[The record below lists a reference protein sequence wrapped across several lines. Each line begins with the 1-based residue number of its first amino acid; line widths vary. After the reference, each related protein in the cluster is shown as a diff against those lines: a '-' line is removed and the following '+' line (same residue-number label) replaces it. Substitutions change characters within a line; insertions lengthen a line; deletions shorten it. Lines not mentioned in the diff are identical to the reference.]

1 MKLYDEY
8 GNELR
13 IEQVLGIE
21 SFDWAR
27 YDEGKM
33 ESMGRQ
39 LESLTGVVVNLITL
53 LQNKGIQLTCDDI
66 NYLSHGTSGYKNV
79 ARIEVKDE

>member
-1 MKLYDEY
+1 
-8 GNELR
+8 
-13 IEQVLGIE
+13 
-21 SFDWAR
+21 
-27 YDEGKM
+27 
-33 ESMGRQ
+33 MGRQ